1 MEWINYDSC
10 ISFYTTMTLNVSLL
24 FLVLKQNTD
33 IRQEKMTSKS
43 EKTGYFISL
52 WYNQSVMQNASHSKK
67 EDVNEIY

>member
-1 MEWINYDSC
+1 MHFILYYYDPKC
-10 ISFYTTMTLNVSLL
+10 ILA